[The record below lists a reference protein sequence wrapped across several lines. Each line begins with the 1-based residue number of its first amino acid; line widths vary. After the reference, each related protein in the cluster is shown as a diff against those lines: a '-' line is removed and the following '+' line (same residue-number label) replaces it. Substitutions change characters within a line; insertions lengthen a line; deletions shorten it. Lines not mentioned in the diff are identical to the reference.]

1 MFLLKILEIILLFYF
16 TFSVFYIFI
25 FSFAGLFPYKVFEKK
40 AKRKRKFAVLI
51 PAYKE
56 DAVIFDVAKN
66 ALKQNYQ
73 LKLFEIIVIADS
85 FQKKTIEK
93 LKKLPIKVIEVVF
106 EKSTKSK
113 ALNKA
118 MDIIGDNYDI
128 ALVLDA
134 DNLMEKDFLGK
145 INSAFEGNL
154 KIVQAHRVAK
164 NLNTN
169 FSILDAISEEI
180 NNHIFRKG
188 HRILGFSSA
197 LIGSGMAFD
206 YIFFKNTM
214 KKIKAIGGFD
224 KELELNFLK
233 NGEKIEYLH
242 NALVYDEK
250 VQKSDVFV
258 NQRRRWVSA
267 QLIYFKRHFFSGLKH
282 LFFKGNFDYFDKVYQ
297 MIQIPRIILIGVL
310 SLIVFLGNVLILFDI
325 NIFPFYFKFW
335 IIIWVFTVLSFLF
348 SIPKKFYN
356 KRTLFAILILPK
368 SFFLMLFSILKIK
381 GANKKFIHTKHGINN
396 EK

>member
-16 TFSVFYIFI
+16 TFSVFYILV
-25 FSFAGLFPYKVFEKK
+25 FSFAGLFPYQVFEKK

-56 DAVIFDVAKN
+56 DTVIFDVAKN

-73 LKLFEIIVIADS
+73 LNLFEIIVIADS

-93 LKKLPIKVIEVVF
+93 LKKLPIRIIEVVF

-118 MDIIGDNYDI
+118 MDIIGDNYEI

-134 DNLMEKDFLGK
+134 DNLMEKNFLKK
-145 INSAFEGNL
+145 INSAFEGNF
-154 KIVQAHRVAK
+154 KIIQAHRVAK

-224 KELELNFLK
+224 KELELNFLRD
-233 NGEKIEYLH
+233 GEKIEYLH

-297 MIQIPRIILIGVL
+297 MIQIPRIILIGIL
-310 SLIVFLGNVLILFDI
+310 SLIVFLGSVLILFDI
-325 NIFPFYFKFW
+325 DIFPFYFKFW
-335 IIIWVFTVLSFLF
+335 LIIWAFTVLSFLF

-381 GANKKFIHTKHGINN
+381 GANKKFIHTKHGIN